1 MTDPSAGFFS
11 AKLAAMLGGLFGGL
25 AILTFIKPK
34 TIGEAF
40 VRGGVS
46 VGSALLFSGPL
57 LRTFDLPGDWDYQ
70 AVAGFVTGFVAYSVL
85 GMVANLLLKHKDS
98 TITEFAG
105 EIKGNKDAKR
115 RG

>member
-1 MTDPSAGFFS
+1 MTDPSAGFFT
-11 AKLAAMLGGLFGGL
+11 AKIASMVGGLFGGL

-40 VRGGVS
+40 IRGGVS

-57 LRTFDLPGDWDYQ
+57 LKTFEMSTDWDYQ
-70 AVAGFVTGFVAYSVL
+70 AVAGFVIGFLAYSVL

-105 EIKGNKDAKR
+105 ELKGNKNAKR
-115 RG
+115 RN